1 MGLGHFRPWLYLF
14 FQQVAG
20 QRLVGD
26 LDCSRHARF
35 FQPNFSFP
43 SETRFAHSLDSEAEK
58 EQIKHVLDQNSEIR
72 LELANQR
79 PISRQDLELRKLL
92 I

>member
-1 MGLGHFRPWLYLF
+1 LTQTTKRATASATHG
-14 FQQVAG
+14 
-20 QRLVGD
+20 
-26 LDCSRHARF
+26 F
-35 FQPNFSFP
+35 FQPNNFSFP

-79 PISRQDLELRKLL
+79 PISRQDPELRKLL